1 MANLLWRNSWR
12 TLWSF
17 LKTKETVSCA
27 RIGLLSSQ
35 IKEKHDSSYKDI
47 KIDPERLKEIEK
59 SPSGWVPPA
68 EKVPDFPFFM
78 KRSKMNNLP
87 VYTDFRGGGTRHI
100 TIIRKI
106 KGDLRYKFQQ
116 TLFPGVFLLGAR
128 NKRQNIPLGSR
139 RCHNLFVSL
148 ICQTFASKTAPG
160 QKKLGKVIC
169 PDPWKS
175 GATNVTEGGGRK
187 LNENKL
193 LTQKKNRFSPYSE
206 FKKCRI
212 CKDTVHQKHSHYCQ
226 GADKCSRICA
236 MCGKKV
242 LDTSKYRQSSA

>member
-1 MANLLWRNSWR
+1 MNKKGKR
-12 TLWSF
+12 
-17 LKTKETVSCA
+17 VG
-27 RIGLLSSQ
+27 I
-35 IKEKHDSSYKDI
+35 
-47 KIDPERLKEIEK
+47 K
-59 SPSGWVPPA
+59 SPKNTTKSPGNIQIYN
-68 EKVPDFPFFM
+68 K
-78 KRSKMNNLP
+78 
-87 VYTDFRGGGTRHI
+87 TRIH
-100 TIIRKI
+100 
-106 KGDLRYKFQQ
+106 
-116 TLFPGVFLLGAR
+116 
-128 NKRQNIPLGSR
+128 S
-139 RCHNLFVSL
+139 HNLFVSL